1 MTAGAL
7 EITDVVKTFKLYD
20 NKAPSVKE
28 RVLQIGRNTWKPFHA
43 LKGVT
48 LDVQEGETVGLLG
61 HNGSGK
67 STLLKCV
74 AGTLRPTSGVIRSR
88 GRVAALLELG
98 AGFHPDLTGRENVY
112 LNGSILGLTRT
123 TVDRI
128 FDDIV
133 DFSELDASF
142 IDMQVKHYSS
152 GMYARLAFAV
162 AVNIDPDI
170 LLVDEVLSVGDE
182 AFQRKCLNRVKQ
194 FQQEGRTILLV
205 THAADLVRQ
214 ICDRAAV
221 LDHGELVTFGS
232 PGDSV
237 RIYRETLLH
246 RGIEIPPEA
255 LPAVD
260 EIVTG
265 DIKVRNVGIEYPVPE
280 RSYVMPNEPLR
291 LRIAY
296 EASVPNDDVV
306 LSLQVHDQDGNLML
320 GTDTDLLGFDMGKVD
335 GAGEVVVDMERMPL
349 QGGIYPL
356 TLQLHSRNGGV
367 VYDQRDQL
375 DRFEVMQPQRIEGR
389 VHFELMA
396 SGSSTGPRTKPDA
409 VAETGSESGAEAD
422 ADPATDPSV
431 STGN

>member
-1 MTAGAL
+1 MTAAAL

-20 NKAPSVKE
+20 NMASSVKE
-28 RVLQIGRNTWKPFHA
+28 RVLQIGRNTWTPFHA

-74 AGTLRPTSGVIRSR
+74 AGTLRPTKGTITHR
-88 GRVAALLELG
+88 GRLAALLELG

-112 LNGSILGLTRT
+112 LNGSILGLSRT

-128 FDDIV
+128 FDSIV
-133 DFSELDASF
+133 DFSELESTF

-162 AVNIDPDI
+162 AVNVDPDI

-182 AFQRKCLNRVKQ
+182 AFQRKCLDRVKQ
-194 FQQEGRTILLV
+194 FQKEGRTILLV
-205 THAADLVRQ
+205 THASDLVRQ

-255 LPAVD
+255 APTVE

-265 DIKVRNVGIEYPVPE
+265 DITVRNVAIEYPVLD
-280 RSYVMPNEPLR
+280 RSYVMPTEPLR
-291 LRIAY
+291 MRIAY
-296 EASVPNDDVV
+296 DARVPNDDVV

-335 GAGEVVVDMERMPL
+335 GAGEVVVDIERMPL

-356 TLQLHSRNGGV
+356 TLQLRSRNGGV

-389 VHFELMA
+389 VHFELAA
-396 SGSSTGPRTKPDA
+396 SGSSAGSRPEA
-409 VAETGSESGAEAD
+409 VAAAGDGSG
-422 ADPATDPSV
+422 ADPAADPSM
-431 STGN
+431 STGS